1 MSMQNKANAL
11 NALHAALN
19 AIVPE
24 LQSYIASNTIKFRGN
39 GEMFKVNADAMQ
51 AIINKHLPE
60 RARVFVKHY
69 SNGVFALESST
80 NYKSGE
86 YGATWL
92 DVWAS
97 LANFEPMRTDFKAE
111 DFTTAQQEWEKL
123 DEQIRALQHKQS
135 QVKRTYHL

>member
-1 MSMQNKANAL
+1 MSMQNKAAAL
-11 NALHAALN
+11 NALHTAIN

-24 LQSYIASNTIKFRGN
+24 LQAYIASTPIKFKGN
-39 GEMFKVNADAMQ
+39 GEMFKNNADAMQ
-51 AIINKHLPE
+51 AIIHKHLPE

-69 SNGVFALESST
+69 SNNVFALECST

-92 DVWAS
+92 NVWAS

-111 DFTTAQQEWEKL
+111 DFTTAQQEWEAL
-123 DEQIRALQHKQS
+123 DEQIRKLLNQQS
-135 QVKRTYHL
+135 QLKCKYHL